1 MTQKNYHAFVSFL
14 QFKKPSFLGS
24 LFLFSTLLLVS
35 CKEKMEKLPQVIP
48 LEHPAIVEQEFVYE
62 LEKALTPECHAST
75 VAISNGTVVASW
87 FGGTKEKND
96 DVGIWVSRK
105 TGQSWSSPVEVA
117 NGVQPDGSRF
127 PCWNPVLFKPKGQ
140 PLMLFYKVGPDPKSW
155 WGLYMTSTDN
165 GQTWSTP
172 VKLPDGV
179 LGPIKNQPIQLA
191 NGTIISPSSTESDT
205 DGWQIHL
212 EHSSDGGKT
221 WNRTE
226 SLNDGEE
233 FGAIQPTV
241 LNYGDGKL
249 QLLSRTKNSVV
260 SQNWSEDYG
269 KTWDKMTA
277 TELPNPNSGIDG
289 VSLQD
294 GRQLIVYNPTGKN
307 WGDRVPLSLALSTDG
322 KHWDRVLDLEPLRK
336 NTDKEGEEYSY
347 PTMIQAEDGMVHI
360 VYTWNRKTVKYIKLD
375 PSKLK

>member
-105 TGQSWSSPVEVA
+105 TGQSWSTPVEVA

-155 WGLYMTSTDN
+155 WGLYLTSTDN
-165 GQTWSTP
+165 GQTWSAP

-322 KHWDRVLDLEPLRK
+322 KYWDRVLDLEPLRK